1 MAKKTLQDLSVETA
15 EEISICRA
23 VETLHETPVNEMST
37 SEMRS
42 YIEFLR
48 GEFNK
53 AISQLQLLDGNCQSA
68 YETLR
73 MTQQSLLNHKDRTTR
88 TERFILQAVK
98 TMHDSLLLAMAY
110 KEEPTNGN

>member
-1 MAKKTLQDLSVETA
+1 MAKKPITMKEINAIHEDRDVE
-15 EEISICRA
+15 
-23 VETLHETPVNEMST
+23 VLHNVDPKEMSKD
-37 SEMRS
+37 EAIN

-48 GEFNK
+48 GEYNK
-53 AISQLQLLDGNCQSA
+53 ALSQMQLLDGNCQQA

-73 MTQQSLLNHKDRTTR
+73 MTQQSLMNHKTQTAK

-98 TMHDSLLLAMAY
+98 TMHDSLLLAMSY